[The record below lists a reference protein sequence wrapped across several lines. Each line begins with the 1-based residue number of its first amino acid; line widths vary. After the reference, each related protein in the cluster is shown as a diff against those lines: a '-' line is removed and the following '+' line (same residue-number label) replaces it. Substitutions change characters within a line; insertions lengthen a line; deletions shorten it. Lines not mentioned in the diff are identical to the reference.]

1 MSEKANWTPR
11 LAFAAL
17 AFGLLALLTAC
28 GLLALVLVRN
38 AGSGLALLLG
48 VDLLLGLAAAGLLV
62 LLLRRA
68 L

>member
-48 VDLLLGLAAAGLLV
+48 VDLLLGLAAAGV
-62 LLLRRA
+62 TP
-68 L
+68 